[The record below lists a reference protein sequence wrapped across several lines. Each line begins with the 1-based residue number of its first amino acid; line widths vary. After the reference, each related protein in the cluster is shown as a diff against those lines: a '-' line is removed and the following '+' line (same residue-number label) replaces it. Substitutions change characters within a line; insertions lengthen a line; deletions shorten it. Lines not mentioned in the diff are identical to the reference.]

1 MSPKSKVQS
10 PKSQDRSGV
19 EGKSGELDPAFNP
32 ESPNRDTGLPSRFT
46 FHASPFTHHV
56 SRYLRIYLA
65 LWKNSVTREMIFKS
79 NFLLWIIVELLWF
92 GLQLS
97 FIGVL
102 YLHTEHIGSWEKWQV
117 VMLIGGSHF
126 IQQLF
131 QAFFLINC
139 SNLSELVRTG
149 KLDFL
154 LLLPVNTRFVV
165 SLRQVDLGAFVN
177 ASFAVAVMT
186 YAARQ
191 MHLVP
196 SLFQVLSF
204 LGLCVAGILI
214 HYSLMFLLAAI
225 CFWTVRAQGIVWGY
239 YNLFNIARMPDE
251 AFGGLFKAVF
261 TFAIPMLLV
270 SNVPVRVLAHKVASP
285 PMVFLLLGMS
295 VVCFLISE
303 WGWRVSVRRYT
314 SASS

>member
-1 MSPKSKVQS
+1 MDEGD
-10 PKSQDRSGV
+10 DRSTTKGI
-19 EGKSGELDPAFNP
+19 SAR
-32 ESPNRDTGLPSRFT
+32 PNLIG
-46 FHASPFTHHV
+46 
-56 SRYLRIYLA
+56 RYLRIYSA

-79 NFLLWIIVELLWF
+79 NFLLWIVVELLWF

-102 YLHTEHIGSWEKWQV
+102 YLHTTHIGSWTQWEV
-117 VMLIGGSHF
+117 VLLIGASHF
-126 IQQLF
+126 IQQIF

-139 SNLSELVRTG
+139 TNLSELVRTG

-177 ASFAVAVMT
+177 AFSAVGVMV

-191 MHLVP
+191 LHLVP
-196 SLFQVLSF
+196 TFLQVAGF
-204 LGLCVAGILI
+204 LVLCLAGILI
-214 HYSLMFLLAAI
+214 HYSLMFLLASI
-225 CFWTVRAQGIVWGY
+225 SFWTVKAQGIVWGY
-239 YNLFNIARMPDE
+239 YNLFQIARMPDE
-251 AFGGLFKAVF
+251 AFRGLFKAIF

-270 SNVPVRVLAHKVASP
+270 TNVPVRVLVDKLTSP
-285 PMVFLLLGMS
+285 APLVSLVLMS
-295 VVCFLISE
+295 LACAAISE
-303 WGWRVSVRRYT
+303 WGWRASLKRYT